1 MTTLFSSSSWALSK
15 IPDLSRKVFLVTGG
29 TSGIGFGMVTQL
41 LKKNPAR
48 ILLLSDKELH
58 ANLAQEELQKYG
70 DSSRVEWV
78 KCDLRD
84 LREVDRT
91 AKALREKEK
100 RLDCLVANAG
110 IGVGVYNLSKDGIDT
125 HFQVNHLSQMH
136 LILTLLPN
144 LVQTAKESNEARIV
158 LQSSDLHRMS
168 PSSVKFASLDEIN
181 TDIGPA
187 YLYNR
192 SKLAQILFVRALVRR
207 LESGALGGGANA
219 GIYAN
224 ATHPGAVSTEQ
235 QKQAEEA
242 YGVAGKVAVAAGRP
256 FMKDPITDG
265 PLPALFAATSP
276 DVVKENITGQ
286 YIVPP
291 GKVTAPSS
299 QAQDDEMGE
308 RLWHLSEQLLND
320 KLQ

>member
-1 MTTLFSSSSWALSK
+1 MTSLFSSSSWALSK

-29 TSGIGFGMVTQL
+29 SAGIGFGIVTQL
-41 LKKNPAR
+41 LKNNPAK
-48 ILLLSDKELH
+48 ILILSEKEHH
-58 ANLAQEELQKYG
+58 ADLAIDELQKYG
-70 DSSRVEWV
+70 DASRVEWV
-78 KCDLRD
+78 KCNLQDLK
-84 LREVDRT
+84 EVDRV
-91 AKALREKEK
+91 AKGLKEKEK
-100 RLDCLVANAG
+100 RLDCLVSNAG
-110 IGVGVYNLSKDGIDT
+110 IGVGVYNLSRDGIDT
-125 HFQVNHLSQMH
+125 HFQVNLLSQMH

-144 LVQTAKESNEARIV
+144 IIETAKENAEARIV
-158 LQSSDLHRMS
+158 LQSSDLHRMA

-207 LESGALGGGANA
+207 LQDGSLGTCQTSNV
-219 GIYAN
+219 YAN
-224 ATHPGAVSTEQ
+224 ATHPGAVSTKQ
-235 QKQAEEA
+235 QEQAEEA
-242 YGVAGKVAVAAGRP
+242 YGVAGKIAVAAARP

-276 DVVKENITGQ
+276 DVPKENINGQ

-291 GKVTAPSS
+291 GKVTDPSS

-308 RLWHLSEQLLND
+308 RLWSLSEQLLKE